1 VACGVS
7 GVRVDD
13 SQHPSGDPLVK
24 QQPSRHK
31 GLEVSVF
38 APKRG
43 AKFRAYVHTPCWD
56 RVLVV
61 STAASADAAMARSD
75 ALLAQAVGEGVA
87 VRLPTAARPL
97 RLQSSQVSAA

>member
-1 VACGVS
+1 MG
-7 GVRVDD
+7 GHPHPFGD
-13 SQHPSGDPLVK
+13 SLVTRR
-24 QQPSRHK
+24 PSRHR

-43 AKFRAYVHTPCWD
+43 PKFRAYVHTPSWD

-61 STAASADAAMARSD
+61 STAASADTAMARAD
-75 ALLAQAVGEGVA
+75 ALLSQAVGEGVA

-97 RLQSSQVSAA
+97 WLQSSQMSAA